1 MARPFGKT
9 KAKKAIRKQDFERLL
24 DFVSKNKLMN
34 HPTRLKTKMAYT
46 ILYVT
51 GCRISEIVNFT
62 KDDLEYMI
70 KYKEFS
76 LNNKNKTKTPRL
88 IEFSDDQIVLLEK
101 VCTKESGFLFK
112 KNNSLEPMS
121 IAGLTTICNQYI
133 QAALGEL
140 YSSHGFRRNMI
151 TQILH
156 KTGRIKL
163 AQIHIGHKSPS
174 TTTRYDTPQD
184 GEIRDTLNL
193 IKW

>member
-9 KAKKAIRKQDFERLL
+9 KAKKAIRKADFERLI
-24 DFVSKNKLMN
+24 DFVSKNKTMN
-34 HPTRLKTKMAYT
+34 HPTRSKLKTAFT

-62 KDDLEYMI
+62 KEDIESMI
-70 KYKEFS
+70 KNKEFS
-76 LNNKNKTKTPRL
+76 LNNSNKTKIPRL
-88 IEFSDDQIVLLEK
+88 IEFSDSQISLLEK
-101 VCTKESGFLFK
+101 VLTKETGFLFK
-112 KNNSLEPMS
+112 KNNSFESMS
-121 IAGLTTICNQYI
+121 ITGLTTLCNQYI
-133 QAALGEL
+133 QIALGEL

-174 TTTRYDTPQD
+174 TTTRYDTPAD
-184 GEIRDTLNL
+184 GDIRNTLNS
-193 IKW
+193 INW